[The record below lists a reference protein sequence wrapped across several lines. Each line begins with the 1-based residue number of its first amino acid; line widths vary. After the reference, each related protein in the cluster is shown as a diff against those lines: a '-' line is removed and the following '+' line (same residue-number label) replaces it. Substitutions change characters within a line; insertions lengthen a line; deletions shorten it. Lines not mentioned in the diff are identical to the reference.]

1 MPRDRLVKF
10 DSVGMYNPRSWIE
23 EGDGLLVS
31 ARSLRATWLM
41 KCRSYNTSSFQGLI
55 ARRRINEI
63 AGPPRASM
71 LLLAYAAEMYLKA
84 GVVKV
89 FSNCR
94 EEPVGRWLSRKISH
108 NYKFAA
114 KFVEL
119 ELSERDCELLR
130 FLTDLVTKMR
140 YPVVP
145 KTIDDK
151 RRFPFD
157 TDHTAQIN
165 ERNSR
170 IWNHAYFRELCSLVK
185 RISAHVQRI
194 DQDMNNPAHFRRGW
208 VGEDGYWVFRLG
220 GNLSPRVTYRLCPK
234 TPTINGDSVRKYI
247 EDDLLFSHYT
257 TWEKCKILVDD
268 DDSTGKGFSAEP
280 PDEIICRK

>member
-1 MPRDRLVKF
+1 MPPDRLVKF
-10 DSVGMYNPRSWIE
+10 NGVGMYNPASWIE

-31 ARSLRATWLM
+31 ARSMRATWLR
-41 KCRSYNTSSFQGLI
+41 KCRAYDTTCFQGIITRQRL
-55 ARRRINEI
+55 NEI
-63 AGPPRASM
+63 KGHPRASM

-94 EEPVGRWLSRKISH
+94 EEPVGKWLSRKIGH
-108 NYKFAA
+108 NYRSAA
-114 KFVEL
+114 RCVEL
-119 ELSERDCELLR
+119 ELSKRDSDLLR

-145 KTIDDK
+145 NTIDDK
-151 RRFPFD
+151 RGFPFD

-165 ERNSR
+165 ERNNR
-170 IWNHAYFRELCSLVK
+170 IWNQADFRELCSLVK
-185 RISAHVQRI
+185 RISAHVHCI
-194 DQDMNNPAHFRRGW
+194 DQDESNPAHFRRGW

-220 GNLSPRVTYRLCPK
+220 GNLSPHVTYRLCSK
-234 TPTINGDSVRKYI
+234 TPAIDGATVRKNV
-247 EDDLLFSHYT
+247 EADLVFSHFT

-268 DDSTGKGFSAEP
+268 DDPRGNGFRLESP
-280 PDEIICRK
+280 HKT